1 MRREACAVSRRL
13 GLAVAF
19 AAPALSGCAALAD
32 GRFDVKPRYVAG
44 EVVETRYD
52 GVSDD
57 LLTAGLGASGLAGA
71 APAVSDPP
79 SATELRRL
87 AIYNNYRALVDI
99 TPGGGYGRLYGP
111 NIDPQGGDTLGEG
124 LIAGVEFLAFAGPP
138 QQNVTLLVQVP
149 DSFDPADACIVTGP
163 SSGSRGVYGAIA
175 TAGEWGLKRGCA
187 VAYTDKG
194 TGTGAHDLQDHTV
207 SLIIGERIA
216 AADAGARSNFTVRL
230 SDPTRAA
237 FNAETPDRFA
247 WKHAHSE
254 QNPEKDWGRDVL
266 RSIELAFYVLNRKY
280 EEPLTPDNTIVIASS
295 VSNGGGAS
303 LRAAEQDRQGLID
316 GVAVSEPN
324 VNPRYEPGFA
334 IQQGA
339 GAPLLEHSRSL
350 IDYTTL
356 VHVYQGCANRA
367 PALAAAPFNLTP
379 PAFGDN
385 ACLAL
390 HDKGLLIAAEPAE
403 QAAEAQSILN
413 DFGILPEQN
422 AVQPSHWWAF
432 VPQAIAVTYANA
444 YSRARVIDELCGY
457 SFGATVGSPL
467 APDLA
472 NPDLGLPQ
480 PLPATAE
487 AVLFGTAN
495 GIPPTGGVNLINNLA
510 AGGPR
515 EDRVSTSPASG
526 LQDQNLDGALC
537 LRALASGEDP
547 ASGDPLP
554 GPLRDVHHRLLEG
567 VAQIRASGDLG
578 GLPAVVVTGRA
589 DAILPPNHTS
599 RAYVGL
605 NRVVEGAASG
615 LRYYEV
621 TNAQHL
627 DAFNAFAG
635 FDTSLVPLHHY
646 YIQALDLMYD
656 HLRHGTELP
665 PSQVIHT
672 TPRGGTPG
680 AAPPRRGHGQP
691 AADRAGCGCSGSRHL
706 RRRAAAGAGL
716 SVAA

>member
-1 MRREACAVSRRL
+1 MSFESRAIGRRF

-19 AAPALSGCAALAD
+19 VAPVLAGCAALAD
-32 GRFDVKPRYVAG
+32 GGVGQKPRFIAG
-44 EVVETRYD
+44 EIIETRYD

-57 LLTAGLGASGLAGA
+57 LLTAGLGRSGLAGA

-79 SATELRRL
+79 TAAELRRL
-87 AIYNNYRALVDI
+87 AIYSNYRALVDI

-111 NIDPQGGDTLGEG
+111 NIDPEGGDTLGEG
-124 LIAGVEFLAFAGPP
+124 LIPGAEFLAFAGPP
-138 QQNVTLLVQVP
+138 QQNVTLMVQVP
-149 DSFDPADACIVTGP
+149 DSFDPASACIVTAP

-175 TAGEWGLKRGCA
+175 TSGEWGLKRGCA

-207 SLIIGERIA
+207 NLITGER
-216 AADAGARSNFTVRL
+216 ADADVAGAASNFTVRL

-237 FNAETPDRFA
+237 FNAATPDRFA

-254 QNPEKDWGRDVL
+254 QNPEGDWGRDVL
-266 RSIELAFYVLNRKY
+266 RSIELAFYVLNAKY
-280 EEPLTPDNTIVIASS
+280 EEPLTPANTIVIASS

-303 LRAAEQDRQGLID
+303 LLAAEQDRRGLID

-324 VNPRYEPGFA
+324 VNPRYEPGFG
-334 IQQGA
+334 IRQG
-339 GAPLLEHSRSL
+339 GGPVLHEHSRPL
-350 IDYTTL
+350 IDYATL

-379 PAFGDN
+379 PALGDN
-385 ACLAL
+385 VCASL
-390 HDKGLLIAAEPAE
+390 HDKGLLSAPDLAGQAE
-403 QAAEAQSILN
+403 EAQQILN

-422 AVQPSHWWAF
+422 PVQPSHWWAF
-432 VPQAIAVTYANA
+432 VPQAIAETYANA
-444 YSRARVIDELCGY
+444 YSRSRVIDALCGY
-457 SFGATVGSPL
+457 SFGATVGNPL

-480 PLPATAE
+480 PLPEAAE

-495 GIPPTGGVNLINNLA
+495 GIPPTGGVNLINNLSA
-510 AGGPR
+510 DGPR
-515 EDRVSTSPASG
+515 EDRVSVSPSSG
-526 LQDQNLDGALC
+526 VQDQNLDGALC
-537 LRALASGEDP
+537 LRALATGTDP
-547 ASGDPLP
+547 ATGE
-554 GPLRDVHHRLLEG
+554 PLRGAQQAVHRELLQG
-567 VAQIRASGDLG
+567 VEQIRASGDLG

-589 DAILPPNHTS
+589 DAILPPNHAS

-605 NRVVEGAASG
+605 NQVVEGRDSG

-635 FDTSLVPLHHY
+635 FDTSFVPLHHY
-646 YIQALDLMYD
+646 FIQGLDLLYD
-656 HLRHGTELP
+656 HLRNGTPLP

-680 AAPPRRGHGQP
+680 AAPPVEATTNLP
-691 AADRAGCGCSGSRHL
+691 PIAPDAAAADLITFADGFLH
-706 RRRAAAGAGL
+706 
-716 SVAA
+716 VPD